1 MNQKF
6 SSYQIL
12 DILKTELSEKEF
24 DWISSKATQLNQK
37 FSSSFF
43 YISFS
48 TCVRF
53 ITKKDIKSIGFEQF
67 NTTELARLCLLL
79 TIPNS
84 NFEQFKT
91 VFYPI
96 FETAD
101 VAEQEALYLSFD
113 FLPFKKEL
121 ASKFA
126 LGIST
131 NIGSVFDKLALNNA
145 YPHKY
150 LLEDAFNQLVI
161 KTIFTDK
168 DILEIIGL
176 NSRLNLELS
185 RMAKELLAERK
196 AANRFIREEI
206 EILLPDN

>member
-6 SSYQIL
+6 ISYQIL

-24 DWISSKATQLNQK
+24 QWICAKVNLLSER
-37 FSSSFF
+37 FSPPTL

-48 TCVRF
+48 TCSRF
-53 ITKKDIKSIGFEQF
+53 IAKKDIKSIDFEQF
-67 NTTELARLCLLL
+67 NAIELARRCLLL

-84 NFEQFKT
+84 HFEQFKT
-91 VFYPI
+91 IFYPI
-96 FETAD
+96 FDTAD

-113 FLPFKKEL
+113 FLPFKAEL

-131 NIGSVFDKLALNNA
+131 NIGSVFEKLALNNP

-150 LLEDAFNQLVI
+150 LAEDAFNQLVI
-161 KTIFTDK
+161 KTIFTDRN
-168 DILEIIGL
+168 ILEIIGL
-176 NSRLNLELS
+176 KSRLNPELS

-196 AANRFIREEI
+196 SANRFIRKEI
-206 EILLPDN
+206 DILILT

>member
-12 DILKTELSEKEF
+12 EILKTQLSEKEF
-24 DWISSKATQLNQK
+24 EWISSKVNQINQK

-48 TCVRF
+48 TCARF
-53 ITKKDIKSIGFEQF
+53 IIKKDIKSTGFEQF
-67 NTTELARLCLLL
+67 NNLELTRLCLLL

-84 NFEQFKT
+84 NFEQFKS
-91 VFYPI
+91 VFFPI

-150 LLEDAFNQLVI
+150 LSEDSFNQLVI
-161 KTIFTDK
+161 KTIFTDRN
-168 DILEIIGL
+168 ILEIVGL
-176 NSRLNLELS
+176 KSRLNQELS
-185 RMAKELLAERK
+185 RMANELLAERK

-206 EILLPDN
+206 VILL